1 MKTMTLAEFQQAL
14 MSQGAQ
20 RGQEMEEAADAL
32 DTVAD
37 DCRSV
42 IEEIDRIVG

>member
-20 RGQEMEEAADAL
+20 RGQRWKKRLTLWIPLPTIAGA
-32 DTVAD
+32 
-37 DCRSV
+37 
-42 IEEIDRIVG
+42 